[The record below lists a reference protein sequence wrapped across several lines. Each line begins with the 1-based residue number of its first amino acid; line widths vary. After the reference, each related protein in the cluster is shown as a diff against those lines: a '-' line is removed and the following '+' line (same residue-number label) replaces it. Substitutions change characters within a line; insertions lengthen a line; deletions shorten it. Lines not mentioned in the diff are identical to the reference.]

1 MAVQVKVTLKGVRE
15 TFRGLDQETTKLV
28 NSAQRIAA
36 FQSIAD
42 LQFKTPVDQGRA
54 RSSWLL
60 TKSSGQVFD
69 SGTGRQPTAPLGP
82 IPNTTIE
89 SLYITNGTPYI
100 QDLNAGS
107 SLQAPPRFIETTVSK
122 YFRTKGNFVKII

>member
-1 MAVQVKVTLKGVRE
+1 MAVSVKITGIDS
-15 TFRGLDQETTKLV
+15 TFKDLSQETNKLI
-28 NSAQRIAA
+28 NNAQRIAA
-36 FQSIAD
+36 FQAIAD

-60 TKSSGQVFD
+60 TKTNRQTYDSQV
-69 SGTGRQPTAPLGP
+69 SRGKPLVYLGP
-82 IPNTTIE
+82 VRTDVVE
-89 SLYITNGTPYI
+89 SLYLTNGTPYI

>member
-1 MAVQVKVTLKGVRE
+1 MAVSVKITGVDS
-15 TFRGLDQETTKLV
+15 TFKDLSQETNKLI
-28 NSAQRIAA
+28 NNAQRIAA
-36 FQSIAD
+36 FQAIAD

-54 RSSWLL
+54 RSSWLI
-60 TKSSGQVFD
+60 TNTNRQTYDSQV
-69 SGTGRQPTAPLGP
+69 SRGKPLVYLGP
-82 IPNTTIE
+82 VKSNVIE

-122 YFRTKGNFVKII
+122 YFKTKGNFVKII